1 MIKNIFFFVFISLLF
16 ISCKKEFFGEGTG
29 GQLAFSN
36 DSIIFDTV
44 FTSVGSIT
52 KTFKVFNQNNYPV
65 KINDIE
71 LVNQNNL
78 SVYRINIDGEP
89 IEDFSSTT
97 IPPNDSIFM
106 FVEATINP
114 NSGNPLPFLV
124 SDSIRFSTDTFIQ
137 YVELVAYGQNANFHL
152 AEPQDIIIIT
162 TNNDTIIPSYYSID
176 QNTTWTNDL
185 PHVVYGYVIIE
196 PGAELTIEAG
206 SNIYFHNN
214 SGIIV
219 GNPLFTDNNGGKI
232 SVLGE
237 LGNEVSF
244 QGDRLDEYYK
254 YAPGQWD
261 KIWISSG
268 SFDNTIN
275 YAIIKNSTI
284 GVQADTLGSNTIP
297 TLRISNTI
305 IDNAS
310 DIGIFAQGSSVLAQ
324 NNLISNSGR
333 YSLVLNIGGNYDF
346 NHCTFADFHQF
357 GNRST
362 PSILINNYYEDIN
375 SNIQARDLDNA
386 TFTNCI
392 FSGSL
397 VNELNLQEDLGAEFN
412 YMFDHCLLKLHPDSS
427 LSSLNQSNSIKI
439 DSDFNLFEDVQ
450 NGDFQLS
457 TNSTAINKGK
467 LTNNLTDILGAN
479 RDQSPDIGAYEKV
492 N

>member
-1 MIKNIFFFVFISLLF
+1 MVKNIFFFIILSLLF
-16 ISCKKEFFGEGTG
+16 ISCKKEFFNEGTG
-29 GQLAFSN
+29 GQLSFSN

-52 KTFKVFNQNNYPV
+52 KTFKVFNRNDYAV
-65 KINDIE
+65 KVNDIE
-71 LVNQNNL
+71 LVNASNL
-78 SVYRINIDGEP
+78 GVYRINIDGEP
-89 IEDFSSTT
+89 IEDFSYVS
-97 IPPNDSIFM
+97 IPAQDSIFM

-124 SDSIRFSTDTFIQ
+124 SDSIRFSTETFTQ
-137 YVELVAYGQNANFHL
+137 YVELVAYGQNANFHT

-162 TNNDTIIPSYYSID
+162 TENDTIIPSYYSIN

-196 PGAELTIEAG
+196 AGYELTIEAG
-206 SNIYFHNN
+206 SNVYFHNN

-219 GNPLFTDNNGGKI
+219 GNPLFTDNSGGKI
-232 SVLGE
+232 TVLGE
-237 LGNEVSF
+237 LGNEVTF

-254 YAPGQWD
+254 DAPGQWD

-275 YAIIKNSTI
+275 YAVIRNSTI
-284 GVQADTLGSNTIP
+284 GVQADTLGSTTIP
-297 TLRISNTI
+297 TLKISNTI

-310 DIGIFAQGSSVLAQ
+310 DIGIFAQGSSIEAK
-324 NNLISNSGR
+324 NNLITNSGR

-375 SNIQARDLDNA
+375 SNIQPRNLENAR
-386 TFTNCI
+386 FTNCI

-397 VNELNLQEDLGAEFN
+397 SNELSLQEDLGADFN

-427 LSSLNQSNSIKI
+427 LSDLNQSNSLKI
-439 DSDFNLFEDVQ
+439 DSDVDVFEDIQ
-450 NGDFQLS
+450 SNNFELS
-457 TNSTAINKGK
+457 DNSIAINKGK
-467 LTNNLTDILGAN
+467 VTNNLSDILEML
-479 RDQSPDIGAYEKV
+479 RDDSPDLGAYEKLD
-492 N
+492 

>member
-1 MIKNIFFFVFISLLF
+1 MVKNIFFFVILSLLF
-16 ISCKKEFFGEGTG
+16 LSCKKDFFSEGTG
-29 GQLAFSN
+29 GQLSFSN

-52 KTFKVFNQNNYPV
+52 KTFKVFNQNDYPV
-65 KINDIE
+65 KINNIE
-71 LVNQNNL
+71 LVNASNL

-89 IEDFSSTT
+89 IENFSSIS
-97 IPPNDSIFM
+97 IPPQDSIFM

-114 NSGNPLPFLV
+114 NAGTPLPFLV
-124 SDSIRFSTDTFIQ
+124 SDSIRFSTETFTQ
-137 YVELVAYGQNANFHL
+137 YVELVAYGQNANFHT

-162 TNNDTIIPSYYSID
+162 TENDTIIPSYYSIN

-196 PGAELTIEAG
+196 AGYELTIEAG

-232 SVLGE
+232 TVLGE
-237 LGNEVSF
+237 LGNEVTF

-254 YAPGQWD
+254 DAPGQWD

-275 YAIIKNSTI
+275 YAIIRNSTI
-284 GVQADTLGSNTIP
+284 GVQADTLGSTTIP
-297 TLRISNTI
+297 TLKISNTI
-305 IDNAS
+305 IDNVS
-310 DIGIFAQGSSVLAQ
+310 DIGIFAQGSSIEAK
-324 NNLISNSGR
+324 NNLITNSGR

-375 SNIQARDLDNA
+375 SNIQARDLENA

-397 VNELNLQEDLGAEFN
+397 TNELSLQEDLGAAFN

-427 LSSLNQSNSIKI
+427 LSNLNQSNSLKI
-439 DSDFNLFEDVQ
+439 DSDVDIFEDVQ
-450 NGDFQLS
+450 SNNFELS
-457 TNSTAINKGK
+457 DNSIAIDKGK
-467 LTNNLTDILGAN
+467 ISNNLSDILEIL
-479 RDQSPDIGAYEKV
+479 RDDTPDLGAYEKV
-492 N
+492 D